1 MDIAFPITNHTFIST
16 GDTINDGVVQV
27 QRRRREHITLH
38 IWNITDDTRV
48 RVTENLQTRGRTP
61 KKHHVFIRDYG
72 SHAGIWRDLVALD
85 IIDPPTHTPTNPT
98 TPTGP
103 SYTPACHAPSS
114 TSSTP
119 LPAPHTRRNHDP
131 HHRLH

>member
-16 GDTINDGVVQV
+16 GDTISDGVVQV

-72 SHAGIWRDLVALD
+72 DHAGIWRDLVALD
-85 IIDPPTHTPTNPT
+85 IIDPPTHTHEPDDTDRPVIHARLSRTVLNVIDAVTGT
-98 TPTGP
+98 THKEKP
-103 SYTPACHAPSS
+103 
-114 TSSTP
+114 
-119 LPAPHTRRNHDP
+119 
-131 HHRLH
+131 